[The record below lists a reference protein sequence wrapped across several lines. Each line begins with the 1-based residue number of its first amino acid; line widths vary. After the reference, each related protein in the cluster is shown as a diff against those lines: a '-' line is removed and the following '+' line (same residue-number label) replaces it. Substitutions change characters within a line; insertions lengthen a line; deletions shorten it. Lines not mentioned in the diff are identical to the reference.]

1 VPGRNEPQR
10 VHAPAPDRGLDH
22 GVGGTPQPLLF
33 RTGQAADGTA
43 RMDAGLPEDL
53 IGQQVADPGD
63 PVLVQQPGLDR
74 RGRPHAQ
81 GRPELGRRDPLRV
94 RAQLV
99 HRRVQPD
106 AAQPPGVDQHEP
118 ATVGEE
124 QREPGPAVVPGP
136 ALALPVVAAVDLGP
150 AGVGDHDLARH
161 PEVDPERDRAGHPA
175 DLAPH
180 ALALPPGG
188 HQLTAEQRLPD
199 RPRRMRAAH
208 EPVGVVDV
216 SDATPQPG
224 PFDDRPRRFD
234 LRKLR
239 HRMTL
244 LPGLSLWNPVS
255 PF

>member
-1 VPGRNEPQR
+1 M
-10 VHAPAPDRGLDH
+10 
-22 GVGGTPQPLLF
+22 GGAPQPFFF
-33 RTGQAADGTA
+33 RAGQAADGTA

-74 RGRPHAQ
+74 RGRACAQ

-106 AAQPPGVDQHEP
+106 TAQPTGVDQHQP
-118 ATVGEE
+118 APVGEE
-124 QREPGPAVVPGP
+124 QREPGPAVVTGP

-161 PEVDPERDRAGHPA
+161 PEVDPQCDRAGHPA

-180 ALALPPGG
+180 ALALPPGV

-224 PFDDRPRRFD
+224 PFDDHPRRFD

-239 HRMTL
+239 HRTTL
-244 LPGLSLWNPVS
+244 LNEGLSGLGPAGHWGPVATGRS
-255 PF
+255 GSVIQCDHDPG